1 MWMGKTQSEDLVRTT
16 QLKQWRSKTAD
27 LPKGGFNKISIQTY
41 KFQMTSG
48 QGSHWLIESLCIAR
62 LYQISVHFI
71 LKHIHTEIVCAIH
84 LSSALNVTPKSFSC
98 VVLPSTASVHVS
110 MSYVYAFTHPK
121 IE

>member
-1 MWMGKTQSEDLVRTT
+1 MWMGNTQYEDLVRTT
-16 QLKQWRSKTAD
+16 QRKQWRSKTAD

-41 KFQMTSG
+41 KLQMTSG

-84 LSSALNVTPKSFSC
+84 LSSSVKMSTLSC
-98 VVLPSTASVHVS
+98 PTYTVP
-110 MSYVYAFTHPK
+110 
-121 IE
+121 